1 MIKKINFEIEREEI
15 LKGIKDISDVL
26 AKVAKGDFSVYCKSI
41 ENSSLNEIILGFNRM
56 IFDLKEKE
64 LKSSKMSELR
74 RVELKELK
82 NKTKELEESRVA
94 LLNILEDVEEERV
107 KAEEEKNKT
116 LAIIAHLTDGLL
128 VFDNQNNLL
137 LINPLAESLLQIKNI
152 EIVDKSLEELALLAD
167 FFKVLFKTLGREI
180 KEVSRQE
187 IILRDLTLEISS
199 AQIIFDK
206 NKNGS
211 LVIIH
216 DITREKA
223 IEKTKSEFI
232 SIAAHQLRTPL
243 SAIKWVIKMA
253 LDGDVGKLTE
263 EQYELL
269 NKGYLSNERVIRL
282 VNDLLDVSRIEEG
295 KFGFNFKKT
304 YFQEV
309 IDVVIS
315 NTESLVLKNHQEL
328 TIEKPEKLPQI
339 YLDKERMIMVL
350 QNILSNAIKYTPE
363 YGKIKITIQVD
374 KQFLYVK
381 INDQGVGIP
390 EKDQSKVFSKFFRAA
405 NVIKLETDGSGLGL
419 FIAKNIIEE
428 HEGKIS
434 FTSKEGIGTEVC
446 FSIPINKNSI

>member
-1 MIKKINFEIEREEI
+1 MKKKTNFEIENEI
-15 LKGIKDISDVL
+15 ISNGIKDISGVL
-26 AKVAKGDFSVYCKSI
+26 ARVSLGDFSVFCKPS
-41 ENSSLNEIILGFNRM
+41 EDHSLNVVISGFNA
-56 IFDLKEKE
+56 IISDLKKKE
-64 LKSSKMSELR
+64 LKPCEISEKGKK
-74 RVELKELK
+74 EFKELK

-94 LLNILEDVEEERV
+94 LLNILEDVDEERL

-116 LAIIAHLTDGLL
+116 LAVISHLTDGLL

-137 LINPLAESLLQIKNI
+137 LINSLAERLLQVKNI
-152 EIVDKSLEELALLAD
+152 EIVDKSLYELALLID
-167 FFKVLFKTLGREI
+167 FFKVLFKIVGKEI

-187 IILRDLTLEISS
+187 IVLRDFTLEISS
-199 AQIIFDK
+199 VQILFNK
-206 NKNGS
+206 NKEGS

-223 IEKTKSEFI
+223 IERTKSEFI
-232 SIAAHQLRTPL
+232 SVAAHQLRTPL
-243 SAIKWVIKMA
+243 SAIKWVLKMA

-282 VNDLLDVSRIEEG
+282 VNNLLDVSRIEEG
-295 KFGFNFKKT
+295 KFGFIFEKT
-304 YFQEV
+304 NFQEV
-309 IDVVIS
+309 VDTVIS

-363 YGKIKITIQVD
+363 YGKIKIIIQVD

-390 EKDQSKVFSKFFRAA
+390 EKDQPKVFSKFFRAS

-428 HEGKIS
+428 HKGKIS
-434 FTSKEGIGTEVC
+434 LTSKEGVGTEVC
-446 FSIPINKNSI
+446 FSIPIKS

>member
-1 MIKKINFEIEREEI
+1 MKKKTNLEIEKEI
-15 LKGIKDISDVL
+15 ISNGIKDISDVL
-26 AKVAKGDFSVYCKSI
+26 ARVSLGDFSVFCKPV
-41 ENSSLNEIILGFNRM
+41 EDPSLNIVVSGFNA
-56 IFDLKEKE
+56 IISNLKEKDKE
-64 LKSSKMSELR
+64 FRSCKNSEKR
-74 RVELKELK
+74 GAELKELK
-82 NKTKELEESRVA
+82 NKTKELEGSRVA
-94 LLNILEDVEEERV
+94 LLNILEDIDNERV

-116 LAIIAHLTDGLL
+116 LAVISHLTDGLL

-137 LINPLAESLLQIKNI
+137 LINPLAEKLLQVKNI
-152 EIVDKSLEELALLAD
+152 EIVDKSLDELALLID
-167 FFKVLFKTLGREI
+167 FFKVLLKIVGKEI

-187 IILRDLTLEISS
+187 IVLRDFTFEISS

-206 NKNGS
+206 NKDGS
-211 LVIIH
+211 LIIIH

-223 IEKTKSEFI
+223 IERIKSEFI
-232 SIAAHQLRTPL
+232 SVAAHQLRTPL
-243 SAIKWVIKMA
+243 SAIKWVLKMA

-269 NKGYLSNERVIRL
+269 NKGYLSNERIIRL

-304 YFQEV
+304 NFQEV
-309 IDVVIS
+309 VDVVIS

-328 TIEKPEKLPQI
+328 KIEKPEKLPQI

-363 YGKIKITIQVD
+363 YGKIKIIIQVD

-390 EKDQSKVFSKFFRAA
+390 EKDQLKVFSKFFRAA

-428 HEGKIS
+428 HKGKIS
-434 FTSKEGIGTEVC
+434 LTSEEGVGTEVC
-446 FSIPINKNSI
+446 FSIPIRN